1 MDTISKAKRSWNM
14 SRIRGK
20 DTSPEKLVRSALH
33 QMGFR
38 FSLHRADLPG
48 KPDIVLPKYQTVVF
62 VHGCF
67 WHQHKGCKRCSI
79 PKSNAEYWRSK
90 LQRNVKRFID
100 VSKQLSAKGWRIIV
114 VWECKTKNP
123 GKLKKNLAKKIRS
136 KG

>member
-1 MDTISKAKRSWNM
+1 
-14 SRIRGK
+14 
-20 DTSPEKLVRSALH
+20 
-33 QMGFR
+33 MGFR